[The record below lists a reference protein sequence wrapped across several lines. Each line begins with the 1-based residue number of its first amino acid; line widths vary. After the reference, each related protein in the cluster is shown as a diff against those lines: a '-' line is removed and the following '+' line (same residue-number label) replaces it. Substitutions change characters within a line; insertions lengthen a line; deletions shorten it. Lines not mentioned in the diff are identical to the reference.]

1 MRFFPWALV
10 SLVWILSGG
19 FLCAQVDVRLET
31 PRQSYLQYASIP
43 LKVRI
48 RNLGAD
54 SVLLKNSGGKLWL
67 DLVVQSGDGLLIPPE
82 KEFSPPEMT
91 VRPGENRGVDL
102 DLTPYYLVRRPGVY
116 RVRASIRTPSGEAL
130 LTDPLQVLVGI
141 GETVWQVPR
150 GEGRE
155 QRVFSLVKFFEDP
168 GIGLYL
174 RVEVPQKNLVY
185 PSRRLGPFLPLT
197 KPVGEFDEKN
207 HLHLL
212 YPITS
217 GSYRWTVVNQDGDL
231 LREEER
237 LETLEKPVL
246 VKGEDGAV
254 DVRGGKI
261 LLPSHLREKLSSLQS
276 RIGAATPPPGAAS
289 PSR

>member
-1 MRFFPWALV
+1 MRPTALYLWAL
-10 SLVWILSGG
+10 LWILSGG
-19 FLCAQVDVRLET
+19 YVCAQMDVRVET

-43 LKVRI
+43 MKVRI

-54 SVLLKNSGGKLWL
+54 PVQLRNSEGKLWL
-67 DLVVQSGDGLLIPPE
+67 DLVVQGGDGLLISPE
-82 KEFSPPEMT
+82 KGFSPPELSL
-91 VRPGENRGVDL
+91 RPGETRNVEL

-116 RVRASIRTPSGEAL
+116 RVRASVRAPSGEVL

-141 GETVWQVPR
+141 GETVWQIPR

-155 QRVFSLVKFFEDP
+155 KRIFSLVKFFEDP

-174 RVEVPQKNLVY
+174 RVEVPEKNLVY

-237 LETLEKPVL
+237 LETMEKPVL
-246 VKGEDGAV
+246 VKGADGAV

-261 LLPSHLREKLSSLQS
+261 LLPSSLREKLSFLQS
-276 RIGAATPPPGAAS
+276 RIGAVTPPVGTAPPS
-289 PSR
+289 P